1 MNWKGFGRKWLW
13 PDFKVLSQNLPEG
26 TKEKHVIPP
35 SGQLVSG
42 PRFETWTSQI

>member
-26 TKEKHVIPP
+26 TKENHEIPVRTA
-35 SGQLVSG
+35 GL
-42 PRFETWTSQI
+42 WAKI